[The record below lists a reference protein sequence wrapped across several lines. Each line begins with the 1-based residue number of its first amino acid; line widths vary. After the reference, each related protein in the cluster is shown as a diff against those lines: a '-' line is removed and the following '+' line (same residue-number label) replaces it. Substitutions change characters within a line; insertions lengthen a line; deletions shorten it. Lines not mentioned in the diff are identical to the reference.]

1 MTNNVTK
8 NKKSN
13 SILVESHSNIPT
25 QSTCSISK
33 HTSSQSNYNI
43 NNSKKVSQESSQ
55 FNTISN
61 TYDNENKF
69 NYDNSLNGNRIQDT
83 QYLNRM

>member
-1 MTNNVTK
+1 MTRNVTK

-33 HTSSQSNYNI
+33 HTSSQSNTNLNNI
-43 NNSKKVSQESSQ
+43 NDSKKASQDSSQ
-55 FNTISN
+55 FNTQSLSN
-61 TYDNENKF
+61 T
-69 NYDNSLNGNRIQDT
+69 
-83 QYLNRM
+83 